1 MAALGAL
8 PAAVAVWRG
17 RRAALAAGAACAVVA
32 VGAAASV
39 WPWRSGFGYP
49 GDVYRTVERGAR
61 LWFETHTPFDPGRFA
76 TVDADVRLALF
87 ALVAVLAWLIV
98 VRGWAVPAIGVAF
111 FGFALPSTVV
121 NIGAS
126 GFRAALFLGLALFLL
141 RAIVRLPA
149 GAGSG
154 QAFAVGTAVVAAALI
169 VSALPG
175 VNKGAF
181 LAWHDWNPL
190 AQAGPQVGVNY
201 VWNQTYA
208 PLHWPKRK
216 TTVLE
221 VWAPRPMYWRVAT
234 LEVFQRDRWVLREQ
248 PLSAPGRPGTP
259 LTVPGGF
266 LPSNA
271 ISGPPPSQLAKL
283 KVKVDGLA
291 DRHLAG
297 AGQALSWSPPSNVLT
312 SLVADGGAVAD
323 RDLPRGTTYTS
334 EIFAPNPTIDELRHA
349 GGTIPAEVTDTAT
362 TVAGKRIPMWP
373 SKRHVAVPI
382 DPALIRASDQVWQAS
397 GADTANSIWVAAAH
411 VESYLRRK
419 PFKYDQTPRYKA
431 GVPVLADFLL
441 RSHHGYCQMFSGAM
455 ALVLR
460 LHGIPTRIGVG
471 FTTGVQETKDGPYV
485 VSDHDAHAWVEV
497 YFAGWGWQ
505 QFDPTPTRH
514 LPTATSTSSTSF
526 GTQLKKTLN
535 QDRSSQT
542 RQQLESLLKQNAGPN
557 GKGSGVPAGKL
568 GAGHGAPSSA
578 LNTPATAHRW
588 RPGFISAAILLAVGV
603 LLLLAL
609 LKAAVIRGRY
619 LRHGP
624 RARAAAAYHELST
637 FLGDQGVPT
646 TSSRTFEDLSGE
658 LDRVYGVDAAAF
670 ARSASRA
677 RYGPDRGA
685 VRAEREMRRELR
697 HVKRDLRRQLTR
709 RERVTG
715 ALRLRAALAQT
726 TSLD

>member
-1 MAALGAL
+1 MATLGAL

-17 RRAALAAGAACAVVA
+17 RRAALATGAACAVVA
-32 VGAAASV
+32 VGAAAGV
-39 WPWRSGFGYP
+39 WPWRSRFGYP
-49 GDVYRTVERGAR
+49 GDVYTTVEHGAR
-61 LWFETHTPFDPGRFA
+61 LWFETHTPFDPGRFT

-87 ALVAVLAWLIV
+87 GLVAVLAWLIL
-98 VRGWAVPAIGVAF
+98 VRGWAVAAIGVAF

-126 GFRAALFLGLALFLL
+126 GFRAALFLALALLVL
-141 RAIVRLPA
+141 RALVRLPA
-149 GAGSG
+149 GSGSG
-154 QAFAVGTAVVAAALI
+154 QAFGVGTAVVAAALI

-181 LAWHDWNPL
+181 LNWHDWNPL
-190 AQAGPQVGVNY
+190 AQTGPQVGVNY
-201 VWNQTYA
+201 VWDQTYA
-208 PLHWPKRK
+208 PLHWPKK
-216 TTVLE
+216 TTTVLE

-234 LEVFQRDRWVLREQ
+234 LEVFKRDRWVLQEQ

-259 LTVPGGF
+259 LAVPGGF

-283 KVKVDGLA
+283 TVKVDGLA
-291 DRHLAG
+291 DHHLVG

-334 EIFAPNPTIDELRHA
+334 EIFAPNPTINQLQQA
-349 GGTIPAEVTDTAT
+349 GGTIPAEVSDTAT

-373 SKRHVAVPI
+373 SKRHVTVPI
-382 DPALIRASDQVWQAS
+382 DPALIRASNQVWHRS
-397 GADTANSIWVAAAH
+397 GADTAKTIWAAAAD
-411 VESYLRRK
+411 VEAYLRHT
-419 PFKYDQTPRYKA
+419 PFVYDQTPRYKP
-431 GVPVLADFLL
+431 GVPVLADFML
-441 RSHHGYCQMFSGAM
+441 RSHHGYCQMFSGSM

-460 LHGIPTRIGVG
+460 LHGIPTRVGVG
-471 FTTGVQETKDGPYV
+471 FTTGVQQAKDGPYV
-485 VSDHDAHAWVEV
+485 VTDHDAHAWVEV

-514 LPTATSTSSTSF
+514 LPTDASTSNQSVYN
-526 GTQLKKTLN
+526 QLNKAYDKNPSAAAKLGYSAIFKN
-535 QDRSSQT
+535 Q
-542 RQQLESLLKQNAGPN
+542 AGPN
-557 GKGSGVPAGKL
+557 GKAGGVPAGKL
-568 GAGHGAPSSA
+568 GQGHGAPSSSLA
-578 LNTPATAHRW
+578 TPATGHRW
-588 RPGFISAAILLAVGV
+588 RPGFISAAVALALAL

-609 LKAAVIRGRY
+609 AKAAAIRARY
-619 LRHGP
+619 LRSGP

-658 LDRVYGVDAAAF
+658 LDRVYGVDGAAF

-677 RYGPDRGA
+677 RYGPERGA
-685 VRAEREMRRELR
+685 GRAEREMRRELR

-709 RERVTG
+709 RERAAG
-715 ALRLRAALAQT
+715 ALRLRAALSQT